1 MRLITTEEDDIPL
14 PKAVEK
20 TREKQPQ
27 TSGAKEKGDGKTAS
41 NIHKGIVIVKQCYR
55 ILSEK
60 WRWQYTFM
68 YANENM
74 EKEKLVYQF

>member
-20 TREKQPQ
+20 TQDKQLEA
-27 TSGAKEKGDGKTAS
+27 SGAKEKGDGKTTS
-41 NIHKGIVIVKQCYR
+41 KVHKGIVIVKQYYR

-68 YANENM
+68 YGNENM
-74 EKEKLVYQF
+74 EKE